1 MVVVVVVI
9 VVAAFPLAITPASA
23 PVGQGQGKQRG
34 EKCWWQER
42 KEPAHCCTQVVFK
55 APVTYLEN
63 SFTLC
68 PFFLH
73 PRFRNF
79 FFSIFLLVHLLSNGG
94 WVLAEKLCGCHLRRW
109 MLPSQADVGH
119 AAKTDI
125 YNFQLLHLT
134 PKGIIHRWLWEQ
146 LWQGKYTMNIGI
158 GSWSQ
163 KINPLHLP
171 ILIWKVRRNQPKC
184 LWFLYC
190 YTREFFY
197 IHFTNLSSTSASP
210 PVVLLVNPGYLGA
223 CLGIGSWSV
232 SESWLPAW
240 SLSLG
245 GAVPP
250 TLGVDRWH

>member
-1 MVVVVVVI
+1 MVVVI
-9 VVAAFPLAITPASA
+9 VVAAFRLAITPASA

-34 EKCWWQER
+34 EKCWVQER
-42 KEPAHCCTQVVFK
+42 KEPAHCCPQVVFK

-63 SFTLC
+63 SFALC

-171 ILIWKVRRNQPKC
+171 VLIWKVRRNQPNVFDFSIAI
-184 LWFLYC
+184 LVSSF
-190 YTREFFY
+190 TY
-197 IHFTNLSSTSASP
+197 ILRICPVLQRALQSYMQKTCDVAEKAILAKKNCGKSA
-210 PVVLLVNPGYLGA
+210 
-223 CLGIGSWSV
+223 
-232 SESWLPAW
+232 
-240 SLSLG
+240 
-245 GAVPP
+245 
-250 TLGVDRWH
+250 